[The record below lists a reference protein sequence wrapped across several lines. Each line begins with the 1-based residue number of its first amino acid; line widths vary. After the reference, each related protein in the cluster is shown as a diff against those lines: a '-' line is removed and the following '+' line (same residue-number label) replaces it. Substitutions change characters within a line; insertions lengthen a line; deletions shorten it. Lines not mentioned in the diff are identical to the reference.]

1 MNPVAILAI
10 LLVAAM
16 PAFGQ
21 ATPGGYRIVD
31 TSQTSCYDNTKLIIA
46 PTSGQPFYGQDA
58 QYNGQQPSYTLSGNG
73 LTVNDNTTG
82 LTWQRT
88 PDTTGDRTINASDK
102 MTWTQA
108 QARPA
113 VLNAATYGGYSD
125 WRLPTIQELYSLM
138 NFMGTFIMTGI
149 MLLTTAG

>member
-46 PTSGQPFYGQDA
+46 QTDPISIKK
-58 QYNGQQPSYTLSGNG
+58 S
-73 LTVNDNTTG
+73 
-82 LTWQRT
+82 
-88 PDTTGDRTINASDK
+88 TIINRKS
-102 MTWTQA
+102 
-108 QARPA
+108 
-113 VLNAATYGGYSD
+113 N
-125 WRLPTIQELYSLM
+125 RLKCFL
-138 NFMGTFIMTGI
+138 
-149 MLLTTAG
+149 